1 MAVLVYR
8 PNYFYYL
15 KKFWHDYSSKGFKY
29 IYKINFLIY
38 IIEFKIKKKEYIYIN
53 IYLNN

>member
-29 IYKINFLIY
+29 KIIFLIY
-38 IIEFKIKKKEYIYIN
+38 IIEFKICYIYIY
-53 IYLNN
+53 IHILHKL